1 MRPKMKMKSLIPS
14 WKSVLGSFLIVMLLC
29 GTPISAK
36 IYTVENVTVARII
49 DADTVR
55 LNIPGQGEQTI
66 RTWGIDCPEKKQRFG
81 PQAEEFFASLIWGK
95 PLTLKIRSKD
105 QYGRLV
111 AQIFHEGKDIGL
123 VMVRYGYAWHYVS
136 VTKDKALAKA
146 QAEAKKQEL
155 GLWQD
160 KNPMPPWTFRKT
172 PKAQ

>member
-1 MRPKMKMKSLIPS
+1 MKNKILPFFI
-14 WKSVLGSFLIVMLLC
+14 LFLLVTTL
-29 GTPISAK
+29 SYAK
-36 IYTVENVTVARII
+36 LPVAVENVFVTRVL
-49 DADTVR
+49 DGDTVR

-81 PQAEEFFASLIWGK
+81 PQAEKFFASLIWGK

-105 QYGRLV
+105 QYGRLI
-111 AQIFHEGKDIGL
+111 AQVFHEGKDIGL

-136 VTKDKALAKA
+136 ITKDKALAKA

-155 GLWQD
+155 GLWRD
-160 KNPMPPWTFRKT
+160 KNPIPPWTFRKT